1 MTLPLLYCMF
11 SLLVSFYK
19 ELRVDPSVLPSVLMA
34 TQALIYSM
42 HNGHLGDFPF
52 FWMAIGITA
61 GSRYRINASN
71 AINSQFEN

>member
-19 ELRVDPSVLPSVLMA
+19 ELRVDPSVLPSGLMA
-34 TQALIYSM
+34 AQALIYSM

-61 GSRYRINASN
+61 GSRYRINPSN
-71 AINSQFEN
+71 AVNRQFEN